1 MLPGIPESIAKG
13 LDSPD
18 ARERLQALDQ
28 WEKEGSK
35 APLDP
40 VFEALEDENEAVR
53 VKAMAIIEQ
62 RWAADQE
69 RA

>member
-28 WEKEGSK
+28 WEKKGSK